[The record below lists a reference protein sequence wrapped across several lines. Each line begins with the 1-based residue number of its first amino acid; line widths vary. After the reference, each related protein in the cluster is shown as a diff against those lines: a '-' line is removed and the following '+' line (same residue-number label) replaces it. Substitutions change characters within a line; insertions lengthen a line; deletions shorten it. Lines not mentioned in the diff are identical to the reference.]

1 MKTFLQYMYSDTL
14 DAEDIGCDLLYL
26 ANKYNFP
33 RLVSECVVGLCLHIN
48 VDNFIEVLKAAY
60 LIDKDLLFNA
70 ALNKIKKKEIV
81 LSKDQWYRLKNEF
94 SGLGDKVAEY
104 LMFEDDD

>member
-1 MKTFLQYMYSDTL
+1 M
-14 DAEDIGCDLLYL
+14 CLLNCKLY
-26 ANKYNFP
+26 
-33 RLVSECVVGLCLHIN
+33 I
-48 VDNFIEVLKAAY
+48 IEILKAAY